1 MAAVDPDDDGIQRY
15 VVRRYAYDPKR
26 HERRHQVVAAFD
38 DEAEFS
44 GLIELLNR
52 DLQRRRAA
60 GDPVDRQEH
69 YTGVL
74 LEPGHRRRQQ
84 DGRLVKKAF
93 LHRVAIPD
101 ALLEQFD
108 LPPNVSFG
116 RYLARRVCL
125 IATVESLRPT
135 GYSLEPTALV

>member
-1 MAAVDPDDDGIQRY
+1 MADVDPDDDAIQRY

-26 HERRHQVVAAFD
+26 HERCHQVVAAFD
-38 DEAEFS
+38 DEAEFL
-44 GLIELLNR
+44 GRIELLNG

-84 DGRLVKKAF
+84 DGRLVKRAF

-101 ALLEQFD
+101 ALLEQLD
-108 LPPNVSFG
+108 LPPNVTFERSV
-116 RYLARRVCL
+116 ARRMPDKRL
-125 IATVESLRPT
+125 LNP
-135 GYSLEPTALV
+135 